1 MTYNATQEDFYC
13 GIHVLLDVFPCPYV
27 YNEMDTINGSVGKNV
42 RVLFSQAPQLE
53 GNVQRQMEE
62 SFWRRVSRD
71 TLKKYSWYSIT
82 YYRESES
89 LTLAFK

>member
-1 MTYNATQEDFYC
+1 
-13 GIHVLLDVFPCPYV
+13 
-27 YNEMDTINGSVGKNV
+27 MDTINGSVGKNV

-71 TLKKYSWYSIT
+71 TLKSIVGIVSSIIENQNLLLPNLSKA
-82 YYRESES
+82 RSIHPLIS
-89 LTLAFK
+89 LRDLK

>member
-1 MTYNATQEDFYC
+1 
-13 GIHVLLDVFPCPYV
+13 
-27 YNEMDTINGSVGKNV
+27 MDTIKGSVGKNV

-71 TLKKYSWYSIT
+71 TLRKYSWYSIT

-89 LTLAFK
+89 LTPQFK